1 MVWSKPSGRATTE
14 YVAIAMTITISVLF
28 FFFQRDKAERP
39 IIENH
44 NRVSM
49 GQMYWVPDEPLRGND
64 QLVGRGVDLA
74 ITYSDLLL
82 VQTPW
87 SPHLDSKRA
96 AKWLAELSHAHNR
109 MLGISLDWMS
119 ESRLT
124 LLESEGGSWSFSN
137 DTVSGRFV
145 RDALALTE
153 AYSPMYLV
161 LGVEVDFLAR
171 NLPEEFRAFVRA
183 YNQAYDLVK
192 ASYPE
197 VNVLVT
203 FQYDHLVSDVLNEHP
218 LDDSGV
224 ISAFG
229 EKLDL
234 VGLSLYPCQ
243 IHSRVQDIPGN
254 YLASAALMDKPV
266 GVFETA
272 WPGVKDSER
281 LQKEYVAW
289 VLRQSQAHQFS
300 PLVWTSTTDTSP
312 AEGAPIELQRGDCNM
327 PVALWNKYLGL
338 WRLDGKPKPAAKPWV
353 SQLERNRLT
362 GKSAEEAIEGQ
373 TLPHSKPGY

>member
-1 MVWSKPSGRATTE
+1 MWSNPSSRTTTK
-14 YVAIAMTITISVLF
+14 YVLFAITIAISVLF
-28 FFFQRDKAERP
+28 FSLQRDKAEP
-39 IIENH
+39 PETKNH
-44 NRVSM
+44 NRVNM
-49 GQMYWVPDEPLRGND
+49 GQMYWVPDEPFRGND
-64 QLVGRGVDLA
+64 RVVRRGVDLA
-74 ITYSDLLL
+74 ITNSDLLL

-87 SPHLDSKRA
+87 SPHLDAKRA
-96 AKWLAELSHAHNR
+96 AKWLAELSYAHNR
-109 MLGISLDWMS
+109 TLGISLDWMS

-124 LLESEGGSWSFSN
+124 LLESEGGSWSFTN
-137 DTVSGRFV
+137 DTVSLRFA
-145 RDALALTE
+145 RDALALME
-153 AYSPMYLV
+153 AYNPTYLV

-183 YNQAYDLVK
+183 YNQAYDLIK

-203 FQYDHLVSDVLNEHP
+203 FQYDHLVSDVLNGHP
-218 LDDSGV
+218 LDGSGV

-243 IHSRVQDIPGN
+243 IHNRVQDIPGN
-254 YLASAALMDKPV
+254 YLSSAALIDKPV

-272 WPGVKDSER
+272 WPGVKGSER

-289 VLRQSQAHQFS
+289 VLRQSQAHQLS

-312 AEGAPIELQRGDCNM
+312 AEGAPIELQRGGCNM
-327 PVALWNKYLGL
+327 PVALWNKHLGL
-338 WRLDGKPKPAAKPWV
+338 WRLNGKPKPAAKPWV
-353 SQLERNRLT
+353 SQLEKSRIIER
-362 GKSAEEAIEGQ
+362 SAEEATEGQ
-373 TLPHSKPGY
+373 TLLLSKPGY